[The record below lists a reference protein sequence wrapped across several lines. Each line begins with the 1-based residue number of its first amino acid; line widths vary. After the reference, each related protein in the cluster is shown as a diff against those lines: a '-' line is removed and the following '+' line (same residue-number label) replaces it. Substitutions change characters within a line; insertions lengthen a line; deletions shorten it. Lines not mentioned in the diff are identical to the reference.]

1 METYRMRKFYWS
13 MLSEVSLYYNINKED
28 IHEMLK
34 TGYYIQ
40 STVNLNYNEW
50 YDYIDKVHYFMAWV
64 FDMYFD
70 TDRYKY
76 ENISFTR
83 LYWSERPDNF
93 YLLF

>member
-1 METYRMRKFYWS
+1 
-13 MLSEVSLYYNINKED
+13 MLSEVAIHYNLNKDD

-34 TGYYIQ
+34 IWYKIKTT
-40 STVNLNYNEW
+40 SSLDYNDW

-70 TDRYKY
+70 TDYRKY
-76 ENISFTR
+76 ENISFTW
-83 LYWSERPDNF
+83 LYGTERPDNF